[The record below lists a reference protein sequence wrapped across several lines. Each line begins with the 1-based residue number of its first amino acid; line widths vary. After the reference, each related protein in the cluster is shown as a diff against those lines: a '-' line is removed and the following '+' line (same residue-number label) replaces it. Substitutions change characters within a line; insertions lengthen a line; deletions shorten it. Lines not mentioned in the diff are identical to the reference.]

1 MKSKRWLLV
10 SISLLIIFTLGCNL
24 FTKLF
29 QSERTAVSTM
39 APTLPAPPRPT
50 SVKKR
55 TPEEQAVYFADLL
68 ASPDTRL
75 GGWLGIYDA
84 LGIPV
89 IGQDG
94 GTLGGTGDDPIG
106 PRYWQLWYASGLDK
120 KGRGIPLRDAGR
132 LIAAGTPELDGRS
145 LGAVLLNDLRLAVKS
160 SDPQVRLMGMFVRER
175 IKRWPSRLDIQD
187 ASVTPEKAIID
198 LPTLQMIEWIVTRG
212 ALFQAAARGGKT
224 TGAIRNPA
232 VFSMAIFQK
241 SAGQP
246 SSQKPC
252 SEMMGDGDTTYWT
265 NWLVNK
271 VGGGVQL
278 PGMSNSL
285 PGLLTQMEKIL
296 GPASKLIDKATS
308 AVNKLS
314 MISSMLS
321 FMLQM
326 AAIEI
331 NPRQVPA
338 PMIRTH
344 HTYRG
349 NDGTIELQLYSA
361 PGKIPNGNELSACLG
376 SFAAGAL
383 GISFSFPA
391 EGPISGAEMTVEG
404 GQGFIDLVL
413 FNTDGTDSMRRWT
426 GKDGVA
432 EYKLF
437 GAPQKREVPQ
447 TAKPVEKEF
456 SVYVKAQPEETG
468 LNSML
473 NIFFDGL
480 TFGTAPTSNGA
491 IGSAIDIAKGFQ
503 YDMGEYAFKLTDW
516 KTNGYRATGG
526 TGDAVY
532 SGVIC
537 SLENPFTVTADAK
550 IIRYPLKFVPSS
562 ATGGT
567 VSFVTGVAMLKV
579 DGSGTYTIEGADTDK
594 PRIAMTANSTGT
606 TPKFSRSGGGTVYI
620 DLVPLDTDDCK

>member
-1 MKSKRWLLV
+1 MKLKTV
-10 SISLLIIFTLGCNL
+10 
-24 FTKLF
+24 
-29 QSERTAVSTM
+29 V
-39 APTLPAPPRPT
+39 
-50 SVKKR
+50 
-55 TPEEQAVYFADLL
+55 LL
-68 ASPDTRL
+68 ALVLCASATAGAPVRHKFSLWDGDEGRKLALYIGWANGMSQLGFIELPIRQYVESPIKPEDFAAQMEKL
-75 GGWLGIYDA
+75 GQKI
-84 LGIPV
+84 
-89 IGQDG
+89 
-94 GTLGGTGDDPIG
+94 
-106 PRYWQLWYASGLDK
+106 
-120 KGRGIPLRDAGR
+120 
-132 LIAAGTPELDGRS
+132 TPELLAEVQESNKRLIERQKEHAKEIEERRDIERKAIESDHLILRIRS
-145 LGAVLLNDLRLAVKS
+145 LRFCECLEQLEYEQIIAMIDKYH
-160 SDPQVRLMGMFVRER
+160 
-175 IKRWPSRLDIQD
+175 D
-187 ASVTPEKAIID
+187 AHPE
-198 LPTLQMIEWIVTRG
+198 
-212 ALFQAAARGGKT
+212 KT